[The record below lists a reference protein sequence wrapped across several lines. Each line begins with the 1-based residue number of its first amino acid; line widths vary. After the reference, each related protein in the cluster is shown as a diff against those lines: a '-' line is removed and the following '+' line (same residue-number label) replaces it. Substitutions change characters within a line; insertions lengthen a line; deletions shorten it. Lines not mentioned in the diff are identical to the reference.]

1 MGFREDF
8 IWGAATASFQ
18 IEGAGDERADSIW
31 DVMCRQPGRIYG
43 GHDGRVACDH
53 VHRFREDVAIM
64 RELGIR
70 NYRFS
75 ISWPRV
81 MPQGTGEVD
90 EKGLAFYSELV
101 DCLLENGIRPFV
113 TLYHWD
119 LPQALQLRGG
129 WANPDIPKWFAEYT
143 KVVARCFG
151 DRVKDYLTLNEPQCF
166 VGMGYHMGTS
176 APGMKNTPRETMM
189 PIVHHV
195 LRAHGEAVRVL
206 RELVP
211 GVRVGV
217 APCGDP
223 RIPASDDPRD
233 IEAARA
239 AYFACE
245 PDEYFCVSLFSD
257 PMMLGAYPD
266 ELLTRCGHLLPSG
279 FERDMAVIHQ
289 PLDYYAQNIYNGRVC
304 RCGADGRP
312 EYLPEPVGVPR
323 TAAGWSIHPEAL
335 YWGPRFLYERYRT
348 PILITENGMSC
359 HDVVS
364 LDGQVHDPN
373 RIDYMHRYLLALRRA
388 AEDGVDV
395 RGYFAWS
402 LLDNFEWSKGYSERF
417 GLVHVDY
424 ATQKRTI
431 KDSARWYAG
440 VIAENGRT
448 L

>member
-166 VGMGYHMGTS
+166 VGMGYHKGTS

-257 PMMLGAYPD
+257 PMMLGAMGICCRAALSATWRPSISRSTT
-266 ELLTRCGHLLPSG
+266 TRRTSTT
-279 FERDMAVIHQ
+279 
-289 PLDYYAQNIYNGRVC
+289 
-304 RCGADGRP
+304 GASAAAA
-312 EYLPEPVGVPR
+312 R
-323 TAAGWSIHPEAL
+323 TAVPSICRSPSAYRARRPAGPSIRRRCTGARASCMSAT
-335 YWGPRFLYERYRT
+335 GRRSSSRRT
-348 PILITENGMSC
+348 
-359 HDVVS
+359 
-364 LDGQVHDPN
+364 
-373 RIDYMHRYLLALRRA
+373 A
-388 AEDGVDV
+388 
-395 RGYFAWS
+395 
-402 LLDNFEWSKGYSERF
+402 
-417 GLVHVDY
+417 
-424 ATQKRTI
+424 
-431 KDSARWYAG
+431 
-440 VIAENGRT
+440 
-448 L
+448 